1 MAKGGRVREKLV
13 EREAALGLT
22 VISVIIGVVLAAVY
36 HFLSIRLQKW
46 ASQRRFAM
54 LPLVTIGG
62 FVVRLAVFVVILV
75 VLGLWTPLDILALC
89 LAFIVVF
96 TVLNA
101 VWLYVMLTK
110 RHGAPPSAGASS
122 LL

>member
-1 MAKGGRVREKLV
+1 M
-13 EREAALGLT
+13 
-22 VISVIIGVVLAAVY
+22 ISVIIGVVLAAAY

-46 ASQRRFAM
+46 ASQRSFAM

-62 FVVRLAVFVVILV
+62 FIVRLAVFVGILV
-75 VLGLWTPLDILALC
+75 VLGLWTSLDILALS

-101 VWLYVMLTK
+101 VWLYTLMTK